1 MLDMPPKDK
10 FMGKQMPNYDE
21 MLRRLLKKQKGSRWG
36 LSYGNYIRKARS
48 MARKFGGDSVRLAY
62 NLAMNTGVKS
72 INAMNLDFNQ
82 IKKLGWSNEK
92 VETLYRLS
100 YLYAGYEKVRPI
112 IIQYINDEIYLEE
125 LNRLLKQFRNTPEYV
140 QGSD

>member
-1 MLDMPPKDK
+1 MV
-10 FMGKQMPNYDE
+10 
-21 MLRRLLKKQKGSRWG
+21 
-36 LSYGNYIRKARS
+36 
-48 MARKFGGDSVRLAY
+48 RKFGGDSVRLAY
-62 NLAMNTGVKS
+62 NLAMNTGTKS

-82 IKKLGWSNEK
+82 IKKWGWSNEK

-112 IIQYINDEIYLEE
+112 IVQYINDEISLEE
-125 LNRLLKQFRNTPEYV
+125 LNRLLKQFRNAPEYV